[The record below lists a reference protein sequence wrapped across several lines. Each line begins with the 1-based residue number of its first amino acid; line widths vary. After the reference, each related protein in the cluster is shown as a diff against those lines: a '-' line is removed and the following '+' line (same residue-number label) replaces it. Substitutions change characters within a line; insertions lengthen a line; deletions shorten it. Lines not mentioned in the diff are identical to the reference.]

1 MSYPPARW
9 HIRGGSNFRSVTRQ
23 STDPRSAAQEWLV
36 LADAIEEAGARV
48 VVLPPPSVEP
58 PLTGMV
64 YTANAGAFF
73 PGGFT
78 TSKMWAEHRVS
89 EPMHVAAFF
98 ESLGVPVSHAEHVWE
113 GQADICTLPDDRY
126 ILTYGV
132 RSVAESAA
140 EVRGRLPRGARAL
153 EVQIRDPYFHGD
165 TCMALLRTPRG
176 PALLLCH
183 EAVVAPSIDEIVGFA
198 EGIEVIRVS
207 EADTLA
213 YACNALAVGE
223 RWLAPTGLSAE
234 LRRTVGARGLEV
246 VELDLSE
253 LFGKGGGGPRC
264 MVNELDIMT
273 PFPEPP
279 GEARFST
286 QRPRLVE
293 AIAAYPQ
300 SAL

>member
-23 STDPRSAAQEWLV
+23 TTDPRGAAQEWLV
-36 LADAIEEAGARV
+36 LADSIEEAGARV
-48 VVLPPPSVEP
+48 VVLPPPAVEP

-78 TSKMWAEHRVS
+78 TSKMWAEHRIA
-89 EPMHVAAFF
+89 ETLHVAGFF
-98 ESLGVPVSHAEHVWE
+98 ESLGVPVSHASHVWE
-113 GQADICTLPDDRY
+113 GQADICTLPDNRY

-132 RSVAESAA
+132 RSVAESAG
-140 EVRGRLPRGARAL
+140 EVRERLPQGARVL

-165 TCMALLRTPRG
+165 TCMALLRAPGG
-176 PALLLCH
+176 PVLLLCH
-183 EAVVAPSIDEIVGFA
+183 EAIVAPSVDEIVGFA

-223 RWLAPTGLSAE
+223 RWLAPQGLSGE
-234 LRRTVGARGLEV
+234 LRRAVGERGLEV

-264 MVNELDIMT
+264 MVNELDIVA
-273 PFPEPP
+273 PFPDAPDQV
-279 GEARFST
+279 RFST
-286 QRPRLVE
+286 LRPRLVE

-300 SAL
+300 SAV